1 MRQDERIQ
9 AALMITVLAYG
20 VLTAAPVILGDRVVE
35 PFSELGLLGQEL
47 KLGDYPREIT
57 LGESV
62 DLYLYLGNHEGDLTY
77 YRVLVKQGDQSM
89 NVSDTTPYG
98 GPVLAQFEH
107 VLVDEYNITMPISI
121 MVDAPGVNQRVVFE
135 LYKYNQESTGFSYDG
150 IWVQL
155 WMNITAPQ

>member
-35 PFSELGLLGQEL
+35 PFSELGLLGPEL
-47 KLGDYPREIT
+47 KLGDYPREIA
-57 LGESV
+57 LGEAV

-121 MVDAPGVNQRVVFE
+121 MVDAPGVNQRLVFE
-135 LYKYNQESTGFSYDG
+135 LYKYDQESTGSVSYTHLTLPTTPY
-150 IWVQL
+150 V
-155 WMNITAPQ
+155 